1 MELKKLFILIAVVSL
16 GIAAQDD
23 VALRVK
29 AIGKASPQVIEKSRA
44 RAAAL
49 RAAKIECYK
58 KMAAAAGFSQTYQF
72 GNQKYV
78 RVEAFL
84 TGAHVVDTRYIT
96 DYEVEVIMEIP
107 KSQLVQ
113 QVEKVKKSVC
123 EMQISETKRQIR
135 AVQDQIQQLNLKLS
149 ELKEMLKKLEVKAN
163 EES

>member
-1 MELKKLFILIAVVSL
+1 MKLKKLLILIAVVSF
-16 GIAAQDD
+16 GMAAQDD
-23 VALRVK
+23 VVLRVK

-58 KMAAAAGFSQTYQF
+58 KMAAAAGFSQTYQV

-78 RVEAFL
+78 RVEAFIP
-84 TGAHVVDTRYIT
+84 GARVVDTKYIS
-96 DYEVEVIMEIP
+96 DYEVEVTMEIP
-107 KSQLVQ
+107 KAQLVQ
-113 QVEKVKKSVC
+113 QVIKVKKNTY
-123 EMQISETKRQIR
+123 EMQISETKREIR

-149 ELKEMLKKLEVKAN
+149 ELKETLKKLEVKAN

>member
-1 MELKKLFILIAVVSL
+1 MKLKKLLILIAVVSF
-16 GIAAQDD
+16 GMAAQDD
-23 VALRVK
+23 VVLRVK
-29 AIGKASPQVIEKSRA
+29 AIGKASPQIIEKSRA
-44 RAAAL
+44 RAAAF
-49 RAAKIECYK
+49 RAAKIEGYK
-58 KMAAAAGFSQTYQF
+58 KIATAAGFSQTYQL

-84 TGAHVVDTRYIT
+84 TGARIVDTRYIT
-96 DYEVEVIMEIP
+96 DYEVEVTMEIP

-113 QVEKVKKSVC
+113 QVIKVKKNAY
-123 EMQISETKRQIR
+123 EMQISETKHQIR